1 MIDKEII
8 AQARQLLVDQNKE
21 KVIEIANRVIADGH
35 DPLELMNE
43 AFIPGINEV
52 GDLFGRGRLF
62 LPELMVAADAMK
74 AVTDVINAALPK
86 NTVQKKKGTV
96 LLATVKGDV
105 HDIGKCIVVS
115 LMRANG
121 FTVHDLG
128 RDIDIDTII
137 EKAVKERCGYH
148 RHQRPFDHH
157 HGPAEKPGA
166 GLEIS
171 RPAGPVQ
178 DHGGRCPGHRP
189 LGCPDRCRRLCR
201 GCPGRRGQGQGIA
214 GTIIQKGFFSST
226 NHPTPSRICPGSFY
240 RSDKSLKFTDDLRTN
255 PCRLKHCVKI

>member
-8 AQARQLLVDQNKE
+8 AQAKQLLVDQNKE
-21 KVIEIANRVIADGH
+21 KVLEIAAKVIADGH

-74 AVTDVINAALPK
+74 AVTDVINAALPE
-86 NTVQKKKGTV
+86 NATPEKKGTV
-96 LLATVKGDV
+96 VLATVKGDV

-128 RDIDIDTII
+128 RDIDTDTII
-137 EKAVKERCGYH
+137 EAAVKTDADIIGTSALLTTTMGQQKTLEQALKSGGLRDRFKTMVGGAPVTGRWAARIGADAY
-148 RHQRPFDHH
+148 
-157 HGPAEKPGA
+157 AEDA
-166 GLEIS
+166 
-171 RPAGPVQ
+171 Q
-178 DHGGRCPGHRP
+178 DGVVKVKE
-189 LGCPDRCRRLCR
+189 LL
-201 GCPGRRGQGQGIA
+201 
-214 GTIIQKGFFSST
+214 TI
-226 NHPTPSRICPGSFY
+226 
-240 RSDKSLKFTDDLRTN
+240 
-255 PCRLKHCVKI
+255 